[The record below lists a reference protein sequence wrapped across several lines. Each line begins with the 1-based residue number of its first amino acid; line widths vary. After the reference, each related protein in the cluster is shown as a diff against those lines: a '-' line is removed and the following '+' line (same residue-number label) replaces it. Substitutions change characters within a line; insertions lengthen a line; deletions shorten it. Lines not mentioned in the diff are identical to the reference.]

1 MDDQDQKLE
10 NIMRSRG
17 DIPAMRSNLSARIID
32 AAKTT
37 PQEKTNVLFRLSSV
51 GDMLGSFGNNIMA
64 PRPAMVM
71 GLVLALGVAFGVFMQ
86 DMTEV
91 PEEDLI
97 FLYVENSFLFED
109 WL

>member
-1 MDDQDQKLE
+1 MDKHNKTFE
-10 NIMRSRG
+10 NMMSRR
-17 DIPAMRSNLSARIID
+17 DIPPMRSNLSERIIE
-32 AAKTT
+32 AAQKT
-37 PQEKTNVLFRLSSV
+37 PQKLSGSSFSIGFIQKGLEIFVNKVLL
-51 GDMLGSFGNNIMA
+51 
-64 PRPAMVM
+64 PRPALVM
-71 GLVLALGVAFGVFMQ
+71 AGVLFFGLVVGIFMQ